1 MKASALMLS
10 MLGVGAKSP
19 GCRRMLF
26 PEHGQPADWAREA
39 LQHLLSGSDR
49 LAPVEAH
56 ANTSDA
62 SCSYRHRRQIN
73 GGSDSLAGVTV
84 IR

>member
-1 MKASALMLS
+1 VWAELTLMKASALMLS

-49 LAPVEAH
+49 LAPVKAQ
-56 ANTSDA
+56 ANTSGT
-62 SCSYRHRRQIN
+62 S
-73 GGSDSLAGVTV
+73 
-84 IR
+84 